1 MFRCSRQGKENRIQH
16 GGLLGED
23 FFAGK
28 ALVRR
33 EGIAE
38 MDIAKEIFALED
50 GDGRRTSK
58 RKLCNIRRH
67 IPHYTVYTIKK
78 SGAIQTVDG
87 FSG

>member
-1 MFRCSRQGKENRIQH
+1 MLS
-16 GGLLGED
+16 ED

-28 ALVRR
+28 ALVSR

-58 RKLCNIRRH
+58 RELCNIRRH
-67 IPHYTVYTIKK
+67 IPHYPVYPIKK
-78 SGAIQTVDG
+78 AEPFKQWMASVADYRRLG
-87 FSG
+87 FAEGDF